1 MRLDLHGKHRF
12 RPLPVSALR
21 VIFFMYSRYF
31 SDILGGAFFI
41 YLLVYDIRHVYLAVL
56 LKRLPA
62 EYAAALHKAA
72 TILILLLYTC
82 FLLCSNDVFRF
93 RFYIIFN
100 QPALSRLFCSN
111 TLNRQTARHSFFGF
125 DLKTS
130 ATRKPNTIA
139 AVRPPDTLASPK
151 VTA

>member
-1 MRLDLHGKHRF
+1 MRLDLTVKRHSRT
-12 RPLPVSALR
+12 LPASALQ

-41 YLLVYDIRHVYLAVL
+41 YLSVYDIRPVYLPVL

-100 QPALSRLFCSN
+100 QTAQPRLFCS
-111 TLNRQTARHSFFGF
+111 
-125 DLKTS
+125 KT
-130 ATRKPNTIA
+130 
-139 AVRPPDTLASPK
+139 
-151 VTA
+151 

>member
-1 MRLDLHGKHRF
+1 MRLDLTVKRHSRT
-12 RPLPVSALR
+12 LPVSALR
-21 VIFFMYSRYF
+21 VIFFMYLRYF

-41 YLLVYDIRHVYLAVL
+41 YLPVYDIRPVYLAVL

-72 TILILLLYTC
+72 TILILLLYIC

-100 QPALSRLFCSN
+100 QTALSRLFCS
-111 TLNRQTARHSFFGF
+111 
-125 DLKTS
+125 KT
-130 ATRKPNTIA
+130 
-139 AVRPPDTLASPK
+139 
-151 VTA
+151 

>member
-1 MRLDLHGKHRF
+1 MILAIYFLARRPLLHGKHRF

-41 YLLVYDIRHVYLAVL
+41 YLPVYDIRPVYLTVL

-72 TILILLLYTC
+72 SILILLLYIC
-82 FLLCSNDVFRF
+82 FLLCSNYVFRF

-100 QPALSRLFCSN
+100 Q
-111 TLNRQTARHSFFGF
+111 
-125 DLKTS
+125 
-130 ATRKPNTIA
+130 TIRRTFS
-139 AVRPPDTLASPK
+139 VPIH
-151 VTA
+151 